1 MTASNLPLADRYAA
15 AKAAFD
21 AADKALKAL
30 KLEVEAQGA
39 DFLAGVNCDLSV
51 HLSQRPAV
59 SEDLLFAKYGI
70 TLTELDTCKVEGK
83 PFPVIKVKAKQP
95 TA

>member
-21 AADKALKAL
+21 AAEKALNALKA
-30 KLEVEAQGA
+30 EVKATGA
-39 DFLAGVNCDLSV
+39 SHIEGVSCDLSV
-51 HLSQRPAV
+51 NLSQRSSV

-83 PFPVIKVKAKQP
+83 PFEVIKVKEKQP